1 MANKGFTMKVKTSN
15 KYVTLSPQIIS
26 EQIIDAN
33 FGEVFVKEVNLSATN
48 WNENLQQ
55 TIELAGILSSD
66 TPVVTK
72 ILEGTAE
79 QMKQQ
84 EEAFNCIN
92 PITGVFSTDNA
103 VRFTCKTKPQVDFKI
118 QIYWTR

>member
-15 KYVTLSPQIIS
+15 KYVTLFPQIIS

-66 TPVVTK
+66 TPIVTK

>member
-15 KYVTLSPQIIS
+15 GYVTLSPQTFS
-26 EQIIDAN
+26 NQVIDAD
-33 FGEVFVKEVNLSATN
+33 FGEVFIKVITLSVMN

-55 TIELAGILSSD
+55 TVDVTGILSSD
-66 TPVVTK
+66 TPIVTK

>member
-1 MANKGFTMKVKTSN
+1 MANKGFTMKVKTANGYVSLYPQTLLEKIDGLN
-15 KYVTLSPQIIS
+15 IGSVYKQIVTLS
-26 EQIIDAN
+26 
-33 FGEVFVKEVNLSATN
+33 VNN
-48 WNENLQQ
+48 WQDLQQ
-55 TIELAGILSSD
+55 TVDVADILESD

>member
-15 KYVTLSPQIIS
+15 KYVTLSPQTIS

-92 PITGVFSTDNA
+92 PITGVFSADNA

>member
-33 FGEVFVKEVNLSATN
+33 FGEVFVEEVNLSATN

-92 PITGVFSTDNA
+92 PIMGVFSTDNA